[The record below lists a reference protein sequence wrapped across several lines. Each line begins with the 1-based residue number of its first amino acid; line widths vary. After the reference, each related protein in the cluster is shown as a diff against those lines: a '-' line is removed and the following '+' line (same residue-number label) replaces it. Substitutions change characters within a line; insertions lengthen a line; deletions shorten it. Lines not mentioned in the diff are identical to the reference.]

1 MPLKNGICLHD
12 LVPRKRERGTV
23 ALKIEDAHDSHA
35 TKRFQNAIDLRA
47 RS

>member
-1 MPLKNGICLHD
+1 MAFACMSMLLQEKESEGHL
-12 LVPRKRERGTV
+12 T
-23 ALKIEDAHDSHA
+23 LKIEDAQDSDA